1 MAKKSSSKKVE
12 KTKKFEE
19 VEVMDDFKSFL
30 SKYWGGLLGA
40 VIALLLACTPFY
52 RLIIAVVF
60 VGIGF
65 FVGNYIQSN
74 KKAVKTKLKSIIDK
88 M

>member
-1 MAKKSSSKKVE
+1 MKKNSKKVVKE
-12 KTKKFEE
+12 KE
-19 VEVMDDFKSFL
+19 VEVMDDFKDFL

-40 VIALLLACTPFY
+40 VIALLIACTPFY

-60 VGIGF
+60 IGIGF
-65 FVGNYIQSN
+65 FAGNYIQSN
-74 KKAVKTKLKSIIDK
+74 KKAVKTKLKNMIDK